1 MATVQQN
8 DLYEILGISKDA
20 PQEEIRRAYLKLA
33 KQYHPD
39 KTGGDKEA
47 EDKLKE
53 INAAYDTL
61 KSPEKRKK
69 YDEEREARSAFG
81 GFGSGGFSGNYQDF
95 SGAGGFGGFEDLFS
109 TMFGQGGAHATRRP
123 AVRPGNDLEM
133 AVQVDLHDVA
143 NGAKKTLRFKRW
155 DRCTECNGS
164 GAEPGTQPQTCPDCH
179 GSGMVTH
186 TKGAF
191 SMSRTCPKCQGQGT
205 FIGVPCKTC
214 AGRGRQK
221 TDRTVQVT
229 IPQGVETG
237 TRLRVPREGEAGDP
251 GAPNGDLYVH
261 IDVRKHEL
269 FERDGADLICEVP
282 ISFPQA
288 TLGATVLVPTLT
300 GKANLTVPEGTQSGA
315 MLRMK
320 GLGLPRLGGGGKGD
334 QYIRINV
341 EVPKRLNG
349 EQREIIEKLYGIDNP
364 EGYPQRRKFEELV
377 SRYAS
382 TILWAAGLGALA
394 TWLA

>member
-1 MATVQQN
+1 MATVQEQ
-8 DLYEILGISKDA
+8 DLYQILGVSKDA
-20 PQEEIRRAYLKLA
+20 PQDEIRRAYLKLA
-33 KQYHPD
+33 KKYHPD
-39 KTGGDKEA
+39 KTGGDKAA

-61 KSPEKRKK
+61 KSPEKRKQ
-69 YDEEREARSAFG
+69 YDQEREARSAFSGFSG
-81 GFGSGGFSGNYQDF
+81 GSSGGFQGFDFGN
-95 SGAGGFGGFEDLFS
+95 AGGFEDLFS
-109 TMFGQGGAHATRRP
+109 TMFGQGGPRTAGHA

-133 AVQVDLHDVA
+133 AVQIDLNDVA

-155 DRCTECNGS
+155 DRCTVCSGS
-164 GAEPGTQPQTCPDCH
+164 GAEPGTKPETCPDCH

-191 SMSRTCPKCQGQGT
+191 SMSRTCPKCQGQGV
-205 FIGVPCKTC
+205 FIGVPCKSC

-221 TDRTVQVT
+221 VDRTVQVS

-237 TRLRVPREGEAGDP
+237 TRLRVPGEGEAGDP

-261 IDVRKHEL
+261 VDVRKHEL

-282 ISFPQA
+282 ITFPQA
-288 TLGATVLVPTLT
+288 ALGATVQVPTLT
-300 GKANLTVPEGTQSGA
+300 GKANLTVSEGTQSGA

-334 QYIRINV
+334 EYVRIVV
-341 EVPKRLNG
+341 EVPKRISK
-349 EQREIIEKLYGIDNP
+349 EEREIIEKLYATDDPN
-364 EGYPQRRKFEELV
+364 GYPKRRRFEELV
-377 SRYAS
+377 SRYAPMVMS
-382 TILWAAGLGALA
+382 ALGLGLLVK
-394 TWLA
+394 WLA

>member
-1 MATVQQN
+1 MATVQQT
-8 DLYEILGISKDA
+8 DLYEILGVSKDA
-20 PQEEIRRAYLKLA
+20 SPEEMRRAYLKLA
-33 KQYHPD
+33 KLYHPD
-39 KTGGDKEA
+39 KTGGDKAA

-69 YDEEREARSAFG
+69 YDEEREARSAFS
-81 GFGSGGFSGNYQDF
+81 GFGSGGYSGDSQGFDF
-95 SGAGGFGGFEDLFS
+95 GNAGGFEDLFS
-109 TMFGQGGAHATRRP
+109 TMFGQGGARTARRS

-133 AVQVDLHDVA
+133 AVQVDLREVA
-143 NGAKKTLRFKRW
+143 DGVKKTLRFKRW
-155 DRCTECNGS
+155 DRCAECGGS
-164 GAEPGTQPQTCPDCH
+164 RAEPGTQPQTCPDCH
-179 GSGMVTH
+179 GSGTVTH

-205 FIGVPCKTC
+205 YIGVPCKAC

-221 TDRTVQVT
+221 TERTVQVT

-237 TRLRVPREGEAGDP
+237 TRLRVPGEGEAGDP

-261 IDVRKHEL
+261 VDVRTHEL

-288 TLGATVLVPTLT
+288 ALGATVQVPTLT
-300 GKANLTVPEGTQSGA
+300 GKANLRVPEGTQSGA

-320 GLGLPRLGGGGKGD
+320 GLGLPRLGSSGKGD

-341 EVPKRLNG
+341 EVPKRLNS
-349 EQREIIEKLYGIDNP
+349 EQREIIEKLYGVENP
-364 EGYPQRRKFEELV
+364 EGYPKRRRFEELV

-382 TILWAAGLGALA
+382 TILWAVGLGMLA
-394 TWLA
+394 KWLS